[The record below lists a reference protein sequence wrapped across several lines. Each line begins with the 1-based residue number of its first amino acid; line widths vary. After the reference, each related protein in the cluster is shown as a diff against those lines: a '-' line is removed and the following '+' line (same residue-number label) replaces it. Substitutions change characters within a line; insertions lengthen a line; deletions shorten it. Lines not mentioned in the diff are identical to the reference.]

1 MAQESGLSVTAN
13 AEIGDM
19 GNEVFLSAVSAAEVS
34 IKVGIG
40 KLEING
46 WTTSWMS
53 TQRQLHQVSSLPLD
67 EESAALI
74 GGLPRIHGD
83 PFDRLLVCQ
92 ALRHGL
98 TIVTPDRAIRQ

>member
-53 TQRQLHQVSSLPLD
+53 T
-67 EESAALI
+67 
-74 GGLPRIHGD
+74 
-83 PFDRLLVCQ
+83 
-92 ALRHGL
+92 
-98 TIVTPDRAIRQ
+98 